1 MVDTKTLRQYQ
12 GILALFMTYDHVH
25 SMEVLAA
32 ITPNDVLR
40 YMNLKTFGT
49 EDPPGDANPTAR
61 CTCKQFG
68 SRQKSNL
75 IFHAESG
82 EVECNENGRKS
93 DSEYSG

>member
-12 GILALFMTYDHVH
+12 GILALFMNFAHRRPPGGEYPYDHVH

-49 EDPPGDANPTAR
+49 EDPPGDANPTGAR
-61 CTCKQFG
+61 ANSLAVDKKAISFFMPN
-68 SRQKSNL
+68 REK
-75 IFHAESG
+75 
-82 EVECNENGRKS
+82 
-93 DSEYSG
+93 